1 MDEREKRDAEIN
13 KALEEAQRLIQGSD
27 STQNQNHEDDIDDII
42 NMVKSIDV
50 DKALNE
56 KKIIVDLDERTDFAA
71 QLEEIESRVDDTQMD
86 EAEINEDDIRLDP
99 RMPKE
104 GRERFLRARC
114 RVLQDEVNR
123 LQKEYQL
130 TNDKWHQARRQAQ
143 DRAEH
148 ITKLEKSSEKQR
160 KDFDKLKLAS
170 EKEISKA
177 TEAEQKFQSIKREL
191 DDFKMKN
198 KKQKV
203 SQNDVRLQRA
213 LEEVKKYKNELNDA
227 LRRNRDIGEVKKHEY
242 SEIEKEKN
250 KFKKINSELK
260 IIIQKQSKLVEVLRK
275 KCAHLEAARVLE
287 FTEEEFMKAL
297 DWQNE

>member
-191 DDFKMKN
+191 DDFKLKN

-242 SEIEKEKN
+242 SEVEKEKN

>member
-1 MDEREKRDAEIN
+1 M
-13 KALEEAQRLIQGSD
+13 EESQTELFSLKIFRIELFQR
-27 STQNQNHEDDIDDII
+27 NQN
-42 NMVKSIDV
+42 VYFQSIDV

-56 KKIIVDLDERTDFAA
+56 KKIIVDLNERTDFAA

-148 ITKLEKSSEKQR
+148 ITKERFKNNYIAQPALFVHLVVQ
-160 KDFDKLKLAS
+160 KLAFNTL
-170 EKEISKA
+170 ID
-177 TEAEQKFQSIKREL
+177 L
-191 DDFKMKN
+191 
-198 KKQKV
+198 
-203 SQNDVRLQRA
+203 
-213 LEEVKKYKNELNDA
+213 
-227 LRRNRDIGEVKKHEY
+227 
-242 SEIEKEKN
+242 
-250 KFKKINSELK
+250 
-260 IIIQKQSKLVEVLRK
+260 
-275 KCAHLEAARVLE
+275 
-287 FTEEEFMKAL
+287 
-297 DWQNE
+297 

>member
-13 KALEEAQRLIQGSD
+13 KALEDAQRLIQGSET
-27 STQNQNHEDDIDDII
+27 TQIQNHEDDIDDII

-50 DKALNE
+50 DKALNQ
-56 KKIIVDLDERTDFAA
+56 KKITVDLDERTDFAA

-86 EAEINEDDIRLDP
+86 QAEINEDDIRLDP

-160 KDFDKLKLAS
+160 KDFDKLKVAF
-170 EKEISKA
+170 EKEISRT
-177 TEAEQKFQSIKREL
+177 TEADQKFQSIKREF
-191 DDFKMKN
+191 DDFKLKN

-242 SEIEKEKN
+242 GEVEKEKN

-287 FTEEEFMKAL
+287 FTEQEFMKAL

>member
-1 MDEREKRDAEIN
+1 MFDFERV
-13 KALEEAQRLIQGSD
+13 LTVCFQ
-27 STQNQNHEDDIDDII
+27 
-42 NMVKSIDV
+42 SIDV

-99 RMPKE
+99 RMPRE

-148 ITKLEKSSEKQR
+148 ITKEQGLETTHSYYIHMVFLQ
-160 KDFDKLKLAS
+160 
-170 EKEISKA
+170 ISHPGYPGYHIRQDLNFMTLNLFESWK
-177 TEAEQKFQSIKREL
+177 KP
-191 DDFKMKN
+191 MKN
-198 KKQKV
+198 
-203 SQNDVRLQRA
+203 NA
-213 LEEVKKYKNELNDA
+213 
-227 LRRNRDIGEVKKHEY
+227 
-242 SEIEKEKN
+242 
-250 KFKKINSELK
+250 KILTS
-260 IIIQKQSKLVEVLRK
+260 SKLVSL
-275 KCAHLEAARVLE
+275 
-287 FTEEEFMKAL
+287 
-297 DWQNE
+297 Q

>member
-1 MDEREKRDAEIN
+1 MGTHPIFESDFDCLTDKIWMKEKN
-13 KALEEAQRLIQGSD
+13 
-27 STQNQNHEDDIDDII
+27 
-42 NMVKSIDV
+42 V
-50 DKALNE
+50 
-56 KKIIVDLDERTDFAA
+56 IVDLDERTDFAA

-99 RMPKE
+99 RMPRE

-148 ITKLEKSSEKQR
+148 ITKLEKSNEKQR
-160 KDFDKLKLAS
+160 KDFDKLKVAS

-191 DDFKMKN
+191 DDIKLKN

-242 SEIEKEKN
+242 SEGEKEKN

-260 IIIQKQSKLVEVLRK
+260 IIIQKQSKL
-275 KCAHLEAARVLE
+275 
-287 FTEEEFMKAL
+287 
-297 DWQNE
+297 D

>member
-1 MDEREKRDAEIN
+1 MHVDISHVTYDMSDHKYMFDFERV
-13 KALEEAQRLIQGSD
+13 LTVCFQ
-27 STQNQNHEDDIDDII
+27 
-42 NMVKSIDV
+42 SIDV

-143 DRAEH
+143 DRAEQ
-148 ITKLEKSSEKQR
+148 ITKER
-160 KDFDKLKLAS
+160 F
-170 EKEISKA
+170 
-177 TEAEQKFQSIKREL
+177 
-191 DDFKMKN
+191 
-198 KKQKV
+198 
-203 SQNDVRLQRA
+203 
-213 LEEVKKYKNELNDA
+213 
-227 LRRNRDIGEVKKHEY
+227 RNNY
-242 SEIEKEKN
+242 MAYPP
-250 KFKKINSELK
+250 L
-260 IIIQKQSKLVEVLRK
+260 
-275 KCAHLEAARVLE
+275 
-287 FTEEEFMKAL
+287 
-297 DWQNE
+297 

>member
-13 KALEEAQRLIQGSD
+13 KALEEAQRLIQGTD
-27 STQNQNHEDDIDDII
+27 TTQIQNHEDDIDDII

-56 KKIIVDLDERTDFAA
+56 KKTIVNLDERTDFAA

-148 ITKLEKSSEKQR
+148 ITKERLKNNYIASPHFLSSWWSR
-160 KDFDKLKLAS
+160 S
-170 EKEISKA
+170 
-177 TEAEQKFQSIKREL
+177 
-191 DDFKMKN
+191 
-198 KKQKV
+198 
-203 SQNDVRLQRA
+203 
-213 LEEVKKYKNELNDA
+213 
-227 LRRNRDIGEVKKHEY
+227 
-242 SEIEKEKN
+242 
-250 KFKKINSELK
+250 
-260 IIIQKQSKLVEVLRK
+260 
-275 KCAHLEAARVLE
+275 
-287 FTEEEFMKAL
+287 
-297 DWQNE
+297 

>member
-1 MDEREKRDAEIN
+1 MRKFTV
-13 KALEEAQRLIQGSD
+13 LEEFQTELFSLKIFRSELLQRIQNVYF
-27 STQNQNHEDDIDDII
+27 Q
-42 NMVKSIDV
+42 SIDV

-143 DRAEH
+143 DRAEQ
-148 ITKLEKSSEKQR
+148 ITKER
-160 KDFDKLKLAS
+160 
-170 EKEISKA
+170 
-177 TEAEQKFQSIKREL
+177 
-191 DDFKMKN
+191 FKN
-198 KKQKV
+198 NYIAQPTLFV
-203 SQNDVRLQRA
+203 
-213 LEEVKKYKNELNDA
+213 
-227 LRRNRDIGEVKKHEY
+227 H
-242 SEIEKEKN
+242 
-250 KFKKINSELK
+250 
-260 IIIQKQSKLVEVLRK
+260 LVV
-275 KCAHLEAARVLE
+275 
-287 FTEEEFMKAL
+287 
-297 DWQNE
+297 

>member
-13 KALEEAQRLIQGSD
+13 KALEEAQRLIQGTD
-27 STQNQNHEDDIDDII
+27 TTQIQNHEDDIDDII

-56 KKIIVDLDERTDFAA
+56 KKTIVNLDERTDFAA

-191 DDFKMKN
+191 DDFKLKN

>member
-1 MDEREKRDAEIN
+1 M
-13 KALEEAQRLIQGSD
+13 EEFQTELFSLKIFRSKFLQR
-27 STQNQNHEDDIDDII
+27 NQN
-42 NMVKSIDV
+42 VFFQSIDV

-143 DRAEH
+143 DRAEQ
-148 ITKLEKSSEKQR
+148 ITKER
-160 KDFDKLKLAS
+160 LKNNYIAIPL
-170 EKEISKA
+170 
-177 TEAEQKFQSIKREL
+177 
-191 DDFKMKN
+191 
-198 KKQKV
+198 
-203 SQNDVRLQRA
+203 
-213 LEEVKKYKNELNDA
+213 
-227 LRRNRDIGEVKKHEY
+227 
-242 SEIEKEKN
+242 
-250 KFKKINSELK
+250 
-260 IIIQKQSKLVEVLRK
+260 
-275 KCAHLEAARVLE
+275 
-287 FTEEEFMKAL
+287 
-297 DWQNE
+297 